1 MCKSK
6 KDRAAGFFLF
16 DVRCQKLGV
25 RNFDF
30 KLDQSSPP
38 SAHAVLLCLP
48 KAMVSSLPGFITI
61 LLFATSRV
69 VSGFVFHGRTLPA
82 VATAPPSATRTC
94 TRRRADIAPAFIASS
109 LLRHHP
115 SRGASSCV
123 LFNKAN
129 NNNNESID
137 TAKGDA
143 YREAVLGESEQRGN
157 ILFAA
162 SLILVLWSFS
172 LPLDLRRTHWCFIDS
187 CVQDRASCYDCLTF
201 GEWCQEVLKFYQ
213 STPPSHW
220 VSFDFSV
227 DPNFVW
233 SIAH

>member
-1 MCKSK
+1 MKSS
-6 KDRAAGFFLF
+6 
-16 DVRCQKLGV
+16 
-25 RNFDF
+25 F
-30 KLDQSSPP
+30 KVPSGAKSSPRIV
-38 SAHAVLLCLP
+38 SGSLNCAELHLP
-48 KAMVSSLPGFITI
+48 KPMGYSLPTFVTI
-61 LLFATSRV
+61 LLFVTSRTV
-69 VSGFVFHGRTLPA
+69 FGFVVHGRALLPA
-82 VATAPPSATRTC
+82 VAAPSSAKG
-94 TRRRADIAPAFIASS
+94 ADIAPPFIASS
-109 LLRHHP
+109 LLRRHP
-115 SRGASSCV
+115 SRVTISCV

-129 NNNNESID
+129 NNNNESIV
-137 TAKGDA
+137 TKGDA
-143 YREAVLGESEQRGN
+143 YREAVLGESERRGN

-162 SLILVLWSFS
+162 SLVLVLWSFS

>member
-1 MCKSK
+1 M
-6 KDRAAGFFLF
+6 G
-16 DVRCQKLGV
+16 
-25 RNFDF
+25 
-30 KLDQSSPP
+30 
-38 SAHAVLLCLP
+38 
-48 KAMVSSLPGFITI
+48 SSLPGFITI
-61 LLFATSRV
+61 LLFVTSRV

-82 VATAPPSATRTC
+82 VAAPPSATR
-94 TRRRADIAPAFIASS
+94 RRADTASIASS

-115 SRGASSCV
+115 SRVASSCV

-129 NNNNESID
+129 NNNNEAID
-137 TAKGDA
+137 TKGDA
-143 YREAVLGESEQRGN
+143 YREAVLGESERRGN

-162 SLILVLWSFS
+162 SLVLVLWSFS

-213 STPPSHW
+213 STPPSNW

-233 SIAH
+233 SGG